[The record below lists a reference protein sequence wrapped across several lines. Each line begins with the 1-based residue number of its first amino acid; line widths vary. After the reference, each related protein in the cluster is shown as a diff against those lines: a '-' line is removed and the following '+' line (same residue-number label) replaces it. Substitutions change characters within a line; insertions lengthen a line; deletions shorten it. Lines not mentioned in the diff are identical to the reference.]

1 MLFPLYGSAS
11 PNMEANLSGISP
23 DESARTATP
32 RDGAGDLHPRLL
44 AVEALVG
51 WLPSF
56 VANRVRTQ
64 ALRTAGIDIGEAT
77 LFFGL
82 PKLVGRGAVHTR
94 LKVGTYCG
102 FNKGAF
108 FDLEET
114 ITIGDHVA
122 VGHDVMFL
130 TRSYERGPASRRA
143 GALRC
148 APIVIG
154 DGVWLGARTMI
165 LPGVTVGAGS
175 VISAGIAIAED
186 VPENTLLTG
195 TQRVSIARWRK

>member
-1 MLFPLYGSAS
+1 
-11 PNMEANLSGISP
+11 MEAPLSDISSH
-23 DESARTATP
+23 ENARAATP
-32 RDGAGDLHPRLL
+32 RESVGELHPRLL
-44 AVEALVG
+44 AVDALVG

-64 ALRTAGIDIGEAT
+64 ALRAAGIEIGDAT

-82 PKLVGRGAVHTR
+82 PKLVGRGPVHTR
-94 LKVGTYCG
+94 LRIGTYCG

-108 FDLEET
+108 FDLEDT
-114 ITIGDHVA
+114 VTIGDHVA

-143 GALRC
+143 GVPRR

-154 DGVWLGARTMI
+154 NGVWLGARTMI
-165 LPGVTVGAGS
+165 LPGVTIGAGS
-175 VISAGIAIAED
+175 VISAGIAIAEN

-195 TQRVSIARWRK
+195 TQKVSIARWRQ

>member
-1 MLFPLYGSAS
+1 
-11 PNMEANLSGISP
+11 MEAPLSGIS
-23 DESARTATP
+23 SHANARAATP
-32 RDGAGDLHPRLL
+32 RESAGELHPRLL

-64 ALRTAGIDIGEAT
+64 ALRTAGIEIGDAT

-82 PKLVGRGAVHTR
+82 PKLVGRGPVHTR
-94 LKVGTYCG
+94 LKVGTHCG

-108 FDLEET
+108 FDLEDT
-114 ITIGDHVA
+114 VTIGDHVA

-143 GALRC
+143 GVPKR

-154 DGVWLGARTMI
+154 NGVWLGARTMI
-165 LPGVTVGAGS
+165 LPGVTIGAGS

-195 TQRVSIARWRK
+195 TQRVSIARWRQ